1 MQISLN
7 NKTFSS
13 ASFLLNFI
21 STINRCPI
29 LSLWDRFLMIEL
41 NFYRQGVSFYF
52 LCNHRWEVLSL
63 HFHNDCFCPFKYFR
77 DDSFCF
83 GFPIIF
89 YVIDNFYIWSFTS
102 LIFIREQILVSNA
115 SHVFAALN
123 PTINVFSKSWITS
136 ASVGKAI
143 ITLLFSLCTQRLNT
157 LAALHFLGLNLNFF
171 LKKLLLSQKLCTKL
185 SYLENCTKCW
195 DFLNFSFL
203 LV

>member
-1 MQISLN
+1 MFCIERQFFFVSLLNQFSEPLFLCKTVRRCSTDFSYAVTNFFFLNNGVQISLN

-89 YVIDNFYIWSFTS
+89 YVIDNF
-102 LIFIREQILVSNA
+102 
-115 SHVFAALN
+115 
-123 PTINVFSKSWITS
+123 
-136 ASVGKAI
+136 
-143 ITLLFSLCTQRLNT
+143 
-157 LAALHFLGLNLNFF
+157 
-171 LKKLLLSQKLCTKL
+171 
-185 SYLENCTKCW
+185 
-195 DFLNFSFL
+195 
-203 LV
+203 